1 MSKTKENK
9 EQIWLEK
16 FDYFSITGK
25 DSKRF
30 LNGITTGNI
39 VDLKNKV
46 LKTCWLS
53 PNGILKSLLEI
64 NCLENKLELIV
75 FVGNTSEIRKY
86 FNDIIFLSDDVSL
99 SDTFSI
105 NRLQQVDDINSWRIT
120 QPIFFKNEDKKYDF
134 YNNNP
139 NSMNTNDLQLWKINQ
154 AIPSLN
160 SEINGKNN
168 PLELGLTDLID
179 FNKGCYLGQETM
191 SKIYLTVVGKYI
203 TPSRVY
209 LSSTRESIY
218 ARTNRI
224 HSFVGGLEAK
234 KYAVVYPF
242 IKTREW
248 YLLPLEQRKQMMD
261 EHIKISQKYPQ
272 VELNTTYSFGIHD
285 QDFMLAFESDDL
297 NIFQDMIMELRGTKV
312 SAFVKEDTPMI
323 VCVKKDIV
331 PIITSLG

>member
-1 MSKTKENK
+1 MSKIKENK

-16 FDYFSITGK
+16 FDCFSITGK

-39 VDLKNKV
+39 VDLNNKV

-64 NCLENKLELIV
+64 NCSENELKVIV

-86 FNDIIFLSDDVSL
+86 FNDIIFPSDDVSL

-105 NRLQQVDDINSWRIT
+105 NRLQQVDDMNSWRIT

-139 NSMNTNDLQLWKINQ
+139 NSMNANELQLWKINQ

-191 SKIYLTVVGKYI
+191 SKIRNVASLKQEIRVWTAKDKDLNLESENKIIYNDQNKEKSVGYI
-203 TPSRVY
+203 T
-209 LSSTRESIY
+209 SIY
-218 ARTNRI
+218 KLDSRI
-224 HSFVGGLEAK
+224 IKGLAMIKRKYLDKENSFFSDIFGQILIDKSVGSTFL
-234 KYAVVYPF
+234 
-242 IKTREW
+242 
-248 YLLPLEQRKQMMD
+248 
-261 EHIKISQKYPQ
+261 
-272 VELNTTYSFGIHD
+272 
-285 QDFMLAFESDDL
+285 
-297 NIFQDMIMELRGTKV
+297 
-312 SAFVKEDTPMI
+312 
-323 VCVKKDIV
+323 
-331 PIITSLG
+331 

>member
-1 MSKTKENK
+1 MSKIKENK

-64 NCLENKLELIV
+64 NCLENKLEVIV

-86 FNDIIFLSDDVSL
+86 FNKIIFPSDDVSL

-105 NRLQQVDDINSWRIT
+105 NRFQQVDDMNSWRIT

-134 YNNNP
+134 YHNNP
-139 NSMNTNDLQLWKINQ
+139 NSMNANELQLWKINQ
-154 AIPSLN
+154 AIPSLDN
-160 SEINGKNN
+160 EINGKNN

-191 SKIYLTVVGKYI
+191 SKIRNVNSLKQEIRVWTAKDKDLNLGSENKIIYNDQNKEKSVGYI
-203 TPSRVY
+203 T
-209 LSSTRESIY
+209 SIY
-218 ARTNRI
+218 KLDSRI
-224 HSFVGGLEAK
+224 IKGLAMIKRKYLDKENSFFSDNFG
-234 KYAVVYPF
+234 
-242 IKTREW
+242 
-248 YLLPLEQRKQMMD
+248 Q
-261 EHIKISQKYPQ
+261 ISIDKSIGSTF
-272 VELNTTYSFGIHD
+272 L
-285 QDFMLAFESDDL
+285 
-297 NIFQDMIMELRGTKV
+297 
-312 SAFVKEDTPMI
+312 
-323 VCVKKDIV
+323 
-331 PIITSLG
+331 

>member
-1 MSKTKENK
+1 MSKIKENK
-9 EQIWLEK
+9 EQFWLEK
-16 FDYFSITGK
+16 FDCFSITGK

-64 NCLENKLELIV
+64 NCLENELKVIV
-75 FVGNTSEIRKY
+75 LVGNTSEIRKY
-86 FNDIIFLSDDVSL
+86 FNDIIFPSDDVSL

-105 NRLQQVDDINSWRIT
+105 NRLQQVDDMNSWIIT
-120 QPIFFKNEDKKYDF
+120 QPIFLKNEDKKYDF
-134 YNNNP
+134 YKNNP

-191 SKIYLTVVGKYI
+191 SKIRNVSSLKQEIRVWTAKDKDLNLGSENKIIYNDQNKEKSVGYI
-203 TPSRVY
+203 T
-209 LSSTRESIY
+209 SIY
-218 ARTNRI
+218 KLDSRI
-224 HSFVGGLEAK
+224 IKGLAMIKRKYLNKENSFFSDNFGQISINKSVGSTFL
-234 KYAVVYPF
+234 
-242 IKTREW
+242 
-248 YLLPLEQRKQMMD
+248 
-261 EHIKISQKYPQ
+261 
-272 VELNTTYSFGIHD
+272 
-285 QDFMLAFESDDL
+285 
-297 NIFQDMIMELRGTKV
+297 
-312 SAFVKEDTPMI
+312 
-323 VCVKKDIV
+323 
-331 PIITSLG
+331 